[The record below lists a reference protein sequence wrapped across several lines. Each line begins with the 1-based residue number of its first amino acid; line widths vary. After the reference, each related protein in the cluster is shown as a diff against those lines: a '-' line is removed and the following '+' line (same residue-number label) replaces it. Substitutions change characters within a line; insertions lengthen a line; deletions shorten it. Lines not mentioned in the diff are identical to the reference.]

1 MVKYVIRRIL
11 YIIMVLFMVSFVIFM
26 LYRTMPVDPVEL
38 YLPIEA
44 QSGLLPEQIA
54 IMRQEIIDTMGL
66 DRHHVIQ
73 YFYWLAGMF
82 RGDFG
87 ISMETRASVL
97 DHVRSPMMNTIM
109 INILNLIIVFLI
121 TIPVGVYCAIKRG
134 KTFDNVALVGSVIGM
149 SIPNFLFG
157 LILIVLLV
165 ILPPWNIFPM
175 FGMASI
181 MPPPAGTL
189 AWYLDRLRYMA
200 LPLMTMVLVGMAG
213 MIRFI
218 RSAMI
223 DALNMDCVRT
233 ARAKGLSE
241 KTVIY
246 VHAFRNALIP
256 IITVMAG
263 FFIGIFGGSMVIE
276 ATFAWQGMGQI
287 MIIALNYQDIAV
299 LMAMNVFY
307 ALIAFSGLLVLDIL
321 YVLVDP
327 RIRFE

>member
-44 QSGLLPEQIA
+44 QSGLQPEQLA

-97 DHVRSPMMNTIM
+97 DHVRSPMINTIM

-134 KTFDNVALVGSVIGM
+134 KMFDNVALVGSVIGL

-200 LPLMTMVLVGMAG
+200 LPLMTMVLVGLAG

-233 ARAKGLSE
+233 ARAKGLAE
-241 KTVIY
+241 KTVVY

-256 IITVMAG
+256 IITIMAG